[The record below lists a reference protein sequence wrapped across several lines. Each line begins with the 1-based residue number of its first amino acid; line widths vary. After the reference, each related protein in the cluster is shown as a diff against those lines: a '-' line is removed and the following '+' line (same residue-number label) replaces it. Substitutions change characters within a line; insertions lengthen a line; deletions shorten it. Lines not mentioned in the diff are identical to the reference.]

1 MGLKNL
7 IKGQLLSSISY
18 RSSDPQELAAVYD
31 RDGRRIMYESVLT
44 VMPGQAAILVNRRTD
59 DGYFYAGPI

>member
-18 RSSDPQELAAVYD
+18 RSSDPGTLAVYD

-44 VMPGQAAILVNRRTD
+44 VMPGKRQLSL
-59 DGYFYAGPI
+59 

>member
-18 RSSDPQELAAVYD
+18 RSSDSQEMAAVYD

-44 VMPGQAAILVNRRTD
+44 VMPGQAAILVTD

>member
-18 RSSDPQELAAVYD
+18 DGYARTGSDPGE
-31 RDGRRIMYESVLT
+31 
-44 VMPGQAAILVNRRTD
+44 RRTD